1 MPQTLRRTISMPQG
15 VALYIGAVVGAGVLL
30 LPGLSASQAG
40 PAALISWTFDCILG
54 IPLALTFAA
63 LAARSPDA
71 GGVLTYATQAFGGA
85 VGTTVGWFYFFA
97 AATAQPLVALTGAY
111 YIAPYFHLSR
121 AGIFVVAG
129 MILVVATAAN
139 LRGLKV
145 SGRLQLFFSATVAL
159 MLLVAILASIPSMR
173 AAQWT
178 PFAPHGLGAIG
189 TVGVT
194 IFFAFFGWEAI
205 CHLSEEFKD
214 PERSVPRST
223 ALSVGVISLL
233 YIGIAV
239 ATISTHTYGSDA
251 VNRTTITRLLSGS
264 VGSAAGAVAAVIAL
278 LISLGTA
285 NAFVAAISRLG
296 YAMARDGVF
305 PKPLAR
311 LTPKRIPVV
320 AVSTVGGWA
329 MACLIVSFIAGWN
342 AQTLLVVPDSLVII
356 VYISATVAAIKFF
369 TGPRRWI
376 AVLATVMCCGLVP
389 FAGVVLVIPAV
400 IAIAALAYRHWYG
413 RTPDQ
418 SADGADRESVASGSG
433 KQGEPN

>member
-1 MPQTLRRTISMPQG
+1 MPDTLRRTISMPQG
-15 VALYIGAVVGAGVLL
+15 VALYIGAVIGAGVLL

-40 PAALISWTFDCILG
+40 PAALISWAFDCLLG

-97 AATAQPLVALTGAY
+97 AATAQALVALTGSY
-111 YIAPYFHLSR
+111 YIAPYLGLSR

-129 MILVVATAAN
+129 IILVIATVAN

-145 SGRLQLFFSATVAL
+145 SGKLQLFFSATVAL
-159 MLLVAILASIPSMR
+159 MLLVAILAAIPSMR
-173 AAQWT
+173 AANWT
-178 PFAPHGLGAIG
+178 PIAPHGLGAIG

-205 CHLSEEFKD
+205 CHLSEEFTD

-239 ATISTHTYGSDA
+239 ATISTRTYGSDA
-251 VNRTTITRLLSGS
+251 VNRTTIARLLSGS
-264 VGSAAGAVAAVIAL
+264 LGSAAGAVAAVIAL

-285 NAFVAAISRLG
+285 NAFVAATSRLG

-305 PKPLAR
+305 PQPLAR
-311 LTPKRIPVV
+311 LTRKRIPAV
-320 AVSTVGGWA
+320 AVAAVGAWA
-329 MACLIVSFIAGWN
+329 MLCLIVSFVAGWT
-342 AQTLLVVPDSLVII
+342 AQTLLVVPDSLVVI
-356 VYISATVAAIKFF
+356 VYISATVAAVKVFSGI
-369 TGPRRWI
+369 RRWI

-389 FAGVVLVIPAV
+389 FAGVVLIIPAV
-400 IAIAALAYRHWYG
+400 IAVAALLYRHRYS

-418 SADGADRESVASGSG
+418 PADTTAPESVGSGSG
-433 KQGEPN
+433 KQAELN